1 MLTSD
6 FITPPPGHPLAGWLT
21 GARDVVRLFVEG
33 FGELFARCEGGI
45 EGQVHETATVSG
57 EVVIGAG
64 SRIHAHVHIEGPA
77 VIGRNVSIRPHA
89 IIRPQTYLGDG
100 CVVGHAADIKHAI
113 CMDGCK
119 LQDGVFV
126 GDSLLGFGARVG
138 SGVITANRR
147 FDQKKVMLSGP
158 DGAVPTGLDFFS
170 AVIGDYARIGANAVL
185 CPGTAVGP
193 YTWVGPGVV
202 LRGHYGPDLLIL
214 AEQALDIRPK
224 PRTELRSGAGGYEV
238 V

>member
-1 MLTSD
+1 MLTSQ
-6 FITPPPGHPLAGWLT
+6 FITPPPGHPLVDWL
-21 GARDVVRLFVEG
+21 ARFPDPLELFDRG
-33 FGELFARCEGGI
+33 LGELLDAGG
-45 EGQVHETATVSG
+45 EEVAGQVHATATLSG
-57 EVVIGAG
+57 QVAIGAG
-64 SRIHAHVHIEGPA
+64 SRVHAHVHIEGPV

-89 IIRPQTYLGDG
+89 IVRPHTYLGDG
-100 CVVGHAADIKHAI
+100 CVVGHGADIKHAI
-113 CMDGCK
+113 CLDGSK
-119 LQDGVFV
+119 LADGVFV

-147 FDQKKVMLSGP
+147 FDQRQVMLAGP

-170 AVIGDYARIGANAVL
+170 AIIGDYARIGANAVL
-185 CPGTAVGP
+185 CPGTVVGP

-214 AEQALDIRPK
+214 AKQALDIRAK
-224 PRTELRSGAGGYEV
+224 ARTELGSGAGGYEV